1 MCKTLSAA
9 CFSRSK
15 IIIFCKVNIAWK
27 WKDLGQISSFL
38 HLVQRPFDAFPGVT
52 SHMEWLIKVMF

>member
-9 CFSRSK
+9 RLLFFV
-15 IIIFCKVNIAWK
+15 IKVNIAWK